1 MSDTIV
7 SKTYTLF
14 NASTGPYN
22 RYLKAWAEEMGLGC
36 SIITLRLG
44 NFRSTYHMTIR
55 GEPATVQQYFLQV
68 VRY

>member
-7 SKTYTLF
+7 SRTYSVF

-22 RYLKAWAEEMGLGC
+22 RYLESWAEAMGLRC

-44 NFRSTYHMTIR
+44 IFRSTYHMTVR
-55 GEPATVQQYFLQV
+55 GNPAKVQQFFMQV
-68 VRY
+68 VRH